1 MKKYFIAL
9 DEMTLEE
16 IDIWRL
22 LCRYSNYDTD
32 VAGYTINQ
40 LVVNSD
46 KRLNLTTQ
54 KVRTILKKFEKQGYI
69 EFLSSG
75 SKGKESTLKLTIKQ
89 QLFNNNATN
98 KTEQLQQV
106 EVLGNNNL
114 TTNQQ
119 QSNNTTKKK
128 EKDNN
133 NIYSLVIDY
142 LNRKASTNYKS
153 TTKNTQSFI
162 NARLKEGHTVE
173 DFKRVIDSKS
183 KEWLNTDFEKY
194 LRPATLF
201 GTKFENYLNEANKKA
216 PTEIG
221 TQENNK
227 VNSSIC
233 KQVNKYTQKVEVGG
247 WGV

>member
-54 KVRTILKKFEKQGYI
+54 KVRTILKKFEREGCIK
-69 EFLSSG
+69 FLTSG

-89 QLFNNNATN
+89 QLFNNNTTN

-106 EVLGNNNL
+106 EDLSNNDL

-142 LNRKASTNYKS
+142 LNRKAFTNYRS

-162 NARLKEGHTVE
+162 NARVKEGYTVE
-173 DFKRVIDSKS
+173 DFKKVIDNKS

-201 GTKFENYLNEANKKA
+201 GTKFENYLNEANKKE
-216 PTEIG
+216 PTAIG
-221 TQENNK
+221 SDKNKNIK
-227 VNSSIC
+227 VNPSIC
-233 KQVNKYTQKVEVGG
+233 STGRKYTQACIIK
-247 WGV
+247 

>member
-9 DEMTLEE
+9 DEMTLDE
-16 IDIWRL
+16 IEIWKL
-22 LCRYSNYDTD
+22 LCRYSNYETD

-40 LVVNSD
+40 LVINSD

-54 KVRTILKKFEKQGYI
+54 KVRTILKKFEKEGYI
-69 EFLSSG
+69 QFLSSG

-98 KTEQLQQV
+98 KSEQLQQI
-106 EVLGNNNL
+106 EDLDNNNV

-142 LNRKASTNYKS
+142 LNSKANTKFRSS
-153 TTKNTQSFI
+153 TKNTLAFI
-162 NARLKEGHTVE
+162 
-173 DFKRVIDSKS
+173 
-183 KEWLNTDFEKY
+183 
-194 LRPATLF
+194 
-201 GTKFENYLNEANKKA
+201 
-216 PTEIG
+216 
-221 TQENNK
+221 
-227 VNSSIC
+227 
-233 KQVNKYTQKVEVGG
+233 
-247 WGV
+247 

>member
-16 IDIWRL
+16 IDVWRL

-69 EFLSSG
+69 KFLKSG

-89 QLFNNNATN
+89 QLFNNNTTN

-106 EVLGNNNL
+106 EDLDNNDL
-114 TTNQQ
+114 TTNKQ

-142 LNRKASTNYKS
+142 LNRKASTNYRS

-162 NARLKEGHTVE
+162 NARLKEGYTVE
-173 DFKRVIDSKS
+173 DFKKVVDSKS

-201 GTKFENYLNEANKKA
+201 GTKFENYLNEANKKT
-216 PTEIG
+216 PTAIG
-221 TQENNK
+221 AENKNIK
-227 VNSSIC
+227 VNPSIC
-233 KQVNKYTQKVEVGG
+233 NSGRKYTQACIIK
-247 WGV
+247 